1 MEHGTLPAAKLCETV
16 KMYLVGLDQN
26 EDVVHPNGQHQERD
40 DFNHNEGERDPS
52 VAEDAQR
59 ARHRAQHDEDTRDA
73 EGDFRIYL
81 RNATKTVVRLFSILS
96 ITKRFSFLPLY
107 TSTANLSLR
116 EDMKNHLDFP

>member
-1 MEHGTLPAAKLCETV
+1 MEHGTPPAAKLCETV

-26 EDVVHPNGQHQERD
+26 EDVVHPNGQHQEWD

-73 EGDFRIYL
+73 KGDFRIYL
-81 RNATKTVVRLFSILS
+81 RNATKTESSDCFLS
-96 ITKRFSFLPLY
+96 YLLLKGSHFYPFTQVQPISV
-107 TSTANLSLR
+107 
-116 EDMKNHLDFP
+116 